1 MHPLPEKRLIGTERK
16 EIVYGLAYHRRRATD
31 GTAWIMEVRRI
42 VRGAAYFTDI
52 AVLVSGPALGIGA
65 GATNEAVGQKP
76 RILLAIILCYR
87 ARHDMALLT
96 QALEDIFRVLTIFR
110 TVGRIIT
117 VKGNVEI
124 GKVTLML
131 NVILGNKF
139 LGCYPGTLSIDF
151 DGRAMRIISA
161 HIHRVLS
168 RHFEKAHEDIGLDIF
183 DEMAQVNTAVGIGQS
198 AGDENWVSH
207 GLPYICLSV
216 SERVEGWSYAT
227 QSCKYSPFYSQPHVT
242 DVVHGRGKEHRGAT
256 VHDA

>member
-1 MHPLPEKRLIGTERK
+1 MHPLPEKRLIGAECE
-16 EIVYGLAYHRRRATD
+16 EIVHGLAYHWRRA
-31 GTAWIMEVRRI
+31 AYSAARVLEIRRI
-42 VRGAAYFTDI
+42 VRGAAHFTDV
-52 AVLVSGPALGIGA
+52 AVLVSSPALGIGA

-139 LGCYPGTLSIDF
+139 LGG
-151 DGRAMRIISA
+151 
-161 HIHRVLS
+161 HS
-168 RHFEKAHEDIGLDIF
+168 R
-183 DEMAQVNTAVGIGQS
+183 
-198 AGDENWVSH
+198 
-207 GLPYICLSV
+207 
-216 SERVEGWSYAT
+216 
-227 QSCKYSPFYSQPHVT
+227 
-242 DVVHGRGKEHRGAT
+242 
-256 VHDA
+256 